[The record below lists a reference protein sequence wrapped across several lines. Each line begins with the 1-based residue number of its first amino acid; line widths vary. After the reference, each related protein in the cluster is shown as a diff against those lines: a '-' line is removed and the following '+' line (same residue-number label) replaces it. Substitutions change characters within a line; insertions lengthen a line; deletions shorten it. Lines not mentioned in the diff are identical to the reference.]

1 MIQKVDLR
9 LLSRQTMA
17 RANAV
22 AYYAEEARNAKNE
35 AERVMY
41 LRDAIKGIEVLIKTK
56 EILER
61 YLNDNYQ

>member
-1 MIQKVDLR
+1 MQKVDLK

-17 RANAV
+17 LGNAV
-22 AYYAEEARNAKNE
+22 AYYAETALNAKNE

-41 LRDAIKGIEVLIKTK
+41 LRHAIEGIEVLIQTK
-56 EILER
+56 GILER

>member
-1 MIQKVDLR
+1 MQKADLR

-17 RANAV
+17 LANAV
-22 AYYAEEARNAKNE
+22 AYYAEKETEK
-35 AERVMY
+35 VMY
-41 LRDAIKGIEVLIKTK
+41 LRHSIEGIEVLIKTK